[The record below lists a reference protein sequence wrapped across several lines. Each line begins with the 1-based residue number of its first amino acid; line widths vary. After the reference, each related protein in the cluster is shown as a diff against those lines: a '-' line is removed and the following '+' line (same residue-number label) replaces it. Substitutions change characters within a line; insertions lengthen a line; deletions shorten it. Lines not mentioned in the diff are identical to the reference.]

1 MFALVTESRLVVS
14 LPIPPMAAAPR
25 NAPNSAAPADKAVGI
40 SSLEVRAIASPAE
53 YHACVA
59 LQVEVWGEEFE
70 SVPASMLQVATYVGG
85 LCLGAFTPDGE
96 LRGFVFGL
104 AGAIDGR
111 PTHWSHLLGVKE
123 AARNLGVGRQLKEHQ
138 RRVLASRGI
147 PEMCWTF
154 DPLIAKNA
162 HLNLNLLGARV
173 VRYMPDMYGITESP
187 LHHGLATDRLLVS
200 SPTAQPAHA
209 THTAPAADYAAA
221 PVLTPSPQPGDLV
234 LRRDG
239 RRSAALR
246 IEIPTDFRVLVARS
260 PAIAIAWHDAVR
272 EHFLWALGAGYVVT
286 GLRRDP
292 LNSRS
297 FYTLQAG

>member
-1 MFALVTESRLVVS
+1 MAVAPRHAT
-14 LPIPPMAAAPR
+14 IPPV
-25 NAPNSAAPADKAVGI
+25 PAERAVGI
-40 SSLEVRAIASPAE
+40 PSLEVRALASTAE

-59 LQVEVWGEEFE
+59 MQVEVWGEEFE
-70 SVPASMLQVATYVGG
+70 SVPASLLQVATYVGG
-85 LCLGAFTPDGE
+85 LCLGAFTPAGE

-111 PTHWSHLLGVKE
+111 PIHWSHLLAVTE
-123 AARNLGVGRQLKEHQ
+123 AVRNLGVGRLLKEHQ
-138 RRVLASRGI
+138 RQVLASRGI

-173 VRYMPDMYGITESP
+173 VRYMPDMYGVTDSP

-200 SPTAQPAHA
+200 CSTAQPANANHP
-209 THTAPAADYAAA
+209 APAAAEVAV
-221 PVLTPSPQPGDLV
+221 PVLTPVPQPGDDV

-239 RRSAALR
+239 RESASLR
-246 IEIPTDFRVLVARS
+246 IEVPTDFRQLIARS
-260 PAIAIAWHDAVR
+260 PAIAIAWHHALR

-286 GLRRDP
+286 GLHRDS

-297 FYTLQAG
+297 FYTLQAS